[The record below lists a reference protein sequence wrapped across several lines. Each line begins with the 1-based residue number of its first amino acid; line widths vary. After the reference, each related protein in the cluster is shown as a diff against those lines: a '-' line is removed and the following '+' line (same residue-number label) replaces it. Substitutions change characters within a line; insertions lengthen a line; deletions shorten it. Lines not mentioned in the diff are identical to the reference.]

1 MFYKKKKALDKS
13 SYLFLILVINS
24 FALSPSNAL
33 KTSSGTAKIIVF
45 DWSDEISL
53 IVAKVL
59 KWSAPGACD
68 KVVAASAKFL
78 DASSSPAAFVMT
90 ACFSL
95 SASATLAITILSLQ
109 LNYSSKVTETT
120 ELRIVVWASCDTA

>member
-24 FALSPSNAL
+24 FALSASNAL
-33 KTSSGTAKIIVF
+33 KISSGTAKIIVF
-45 DWSDEISL
+45 DWSDETSL

-78 DASSSPAAFVMT
+78 DASSSPAAFVIT

-95 SASATLAITILSLQ
+95 SAFSWPAFQLLQ
-109 LNYSSKVTETT
+109 W
-120 ELRIVVWASCDTA
+120 I